1 MAVSAERDNKP
12 AVIID
17 LDPQP
22 SAPKWRDL
30 REDESPVVQ
39 PAQVNRLGVLLEEAS
54 RHGTTFVVIDTS
66 PNSESAS
73 PAAGRA
79 ADLALIPCRPH
90 WLDLKAIGSSIEFAL
105 FAPWAPLGFPQ
116 PPPQSQTSK
125 GLPYRQ
131 PLYFLWWARRGLN
144 PQPPA

>member
-1 MAVSAERDNKP
+1 VAIISQKGGVGKTTFALHLAVSAERDNKP

-79 ADLALIPCRPH
+79 ADLALIP
-90 WLDLKAIGSSIEFAL
+90 
-105 FAPWAPLGFPQ
+105 
-116 PPPQSQTSK
+116 
-125 GLPYRQ
+125 
-131 PLYFLWWARRGLN
+131 
-144 PQPPA
+144 